1 MYLVRLRAHL
11 SRGRIALG
19 EVMEAVSDVL
29 PVPRSQKNRGSDG
42 R

>member
-19 EVMEAVSDVL
+19 EVMDAVTEVL
-29 PVPRSQKNRGSDG
+29 PLPRSQKDRGPEG
-42 R
+42 